1 MTASTTL
8 RGWIQTTIWGRILII
23 FPKVSFV
30 LQVQTIR
37 VSRSKIQSQH
47 FKLPVLYCI
56 SK

>member
-8 RGWIQTTIWGRILII
+8 RGWIQPTIWVRILI

-30 LQVQTIR
+30 LQVHTIR